1 MPNSIFESSLGEH
14 LIWETTSWAMAYW
27 GGVASFV
34 WSRITYSFTT
44 STHLLPG
51 GTERGRREACRRA
64 TRTRIKCKGIH
75 LSLDTQMEDVYK
87 HKRACLNLRTF
98 ITANM
103 CSKQY
108 TSWPTVLQ
116 ELQWIVVRG
125 MTFLA
130 YRKARKINP
139 CFLNRK
145 ESKGN
150 NNDTRN

>member
-1 MPNSIFESSLGEH
+1 MTQCIGMGGKSNAEFHIRIESRGAPYLRDNVLSHGLLRWGRQFR
-14 LIWETTSWAMAYW
+14 LVAYYLPFLPYYLP
-27 GGVASFV
+27 SHC
-34 WSRITYSFTT
+34 IC
-44 STHLLPG
+44 LLPG

-64 TRTRIKCKGIH
+64 NRTRIKCKGIH

-116 ELQWIVVRG
+116 ELQ
-125 MTFLA
+125 
-130 YRKARKINP
+130 
-139 CFLNRK
+139 
-145 ESKGN
+145 
-150 NNDTRN
+150 